1 MATEKEEFVTKQ
13 YVPTGEP
20 LVKNGHV
27 TIYRVRCMKEPGR
40 PEALLK
46 LYHNKNV
53 FKLYDRMM
61 RLDYTEWPHI
71 HNVKYFDGNT
81 LVVEDYLKGYTIQE
95 IMDGKRKAKAKY
107 SEAEASKIMDRVCE
121 AVKAIN
127 DIQPELV
134 HGNLKKSNIFITN
147 GGHVKFLDFEPADP
161 KRPKFNLLE
170 FLGRLFHELLTGK
183 EPKGKISY
191 QGSYKKV
198 IEKCLE
204 KNPDKQY
211 SNIRELKED
220 IEEVKVEI
228 DESAEAEAEE
238 DDDDSEVRTVG
249 IPYVLTLPFQG
260 TILGIEWLLFSFFI
274 QKNMMQSA
282 GLFGGIFV
290 IHLIVFIWRRA
301 VFLRKEDVH
310 LDGFKMLFPIALFIL
325 ILVVIYLGVGAFIVP
340 IT

>member
-20 LVKNGHV
+20 LVKNAHV

-61 RLDYTEWPHI
+61 HLDYTEWPHI
-71 HNVKYFDGNT
+71 HNVKFFDGNT

-107 SEAEASKIMDRVCE
+107 SEEDATKIMDRVCE

-161 KRPKFNLLE
+161 KKPRFNLLE
-170 FLGRLFHELLTGK
+170 FLGRLFHELLTGR
-183 EPKGKISY
+183 EPKEKKVSY
-191 QGSYKKV
+191 QGRYKKV

-204 KNPDKQY
+204 SNPDKQY
-211 SNIRELKED
+211 SDVKELTED
-220 IEEVKVEI
+220 IEEAKEM
-228 DESAEAEAEE
+228 EFEEE
-238 DDDDSEVRTVG
+238 DGETRTVG

-260 TILGIEWLLFSFFI
+260 TILAIEWMLFSFFI
-274 QKNMMQSA
+274 QKDMLQSA

-290 IHLIVFIWRRA
+290 VHLLVFIWRRA
-301 VFLRKEDVH
+301 VFLHKEDVH
-310 LDGFKMLFPIALFIL
+310 LDGFKLMFPIVLFIL
-325 ILVVIYLGVGAFIVP
+325 ILAAIYLGVGALIVP